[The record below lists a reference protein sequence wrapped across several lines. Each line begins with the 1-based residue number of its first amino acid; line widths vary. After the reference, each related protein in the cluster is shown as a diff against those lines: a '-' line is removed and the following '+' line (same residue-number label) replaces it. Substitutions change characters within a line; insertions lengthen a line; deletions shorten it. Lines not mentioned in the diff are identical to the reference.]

1 MINVFYGRE
10 NLNKEEFIYNRIF
23 EKNKRSIVI
32 VPDQY
37 GLEAEKAALKY
48 AREYRDAQWIEK
60 KSQNM
65 LSSQISLINVE
76 IKTFSRLMHDVFNEL
91 GGLNTIYVDRVGR
104 EIILSKVLRELDY
117 KKMHVFANQIR
128 KPGFAKVIGD
138 FISQV
143 KLENLSPNDI
153 AKMAELSRD
162 EIELY
167 GKLADLA
174 VIFEAYEKA
183 LKGTFS
189 DNEDRYNGFINKI
202 EASKYLS
209 SVDFWFY
216 GFDSFTGKAYKIIE
230 GLANKAKNSKDGS
243 TLNFVINY
251 DGGKREHLFKA
262 GQIIISRLER
272 IQGID
277 SNRDIRISQIGDEYG
292 IQKADDL
299 KHLEENL
306 YKLSPD
312 QFNGKRENIRIIKA
326 QNAYY
331 EAEACAAHIRKLLR
345 ERNFRKR
352 DIAILCNDGDSRIS
366 ILKRILQDYDIELFV
381 DSRKPISKEPFVRYL
396 ISAFDVIGKKYST
409 YYVINFIKNPFSTVF
424 NEDLAVEKL
433 DAYARRHRIQGN
445 MWKKDFIYF
454 DSVMRENRQN
464 SESIDNEKR
473 ESIAEINNLR
483 KKAIEPLLQLEN
495 IVNISRKNKATV
507 RAFAGKYFA
516 YLKEIANLN
525 NLENDVLWKSIVSTM
540 DQIVELIGD
549 ERFEL
554 DIFREAFF
562 TGLEAVT
569 VGNTPPSV
577 DDLLVGSTQRTRTGP
592 IKSLVVLGMN
602 EGLIPKQNEQESLIT
617 KYELSLVEKQNSDS
631 EDTDSIFSG
640 LIAKTENLDREERL
654 AIYRNFSKPT
664 EDIWISF
671 ISNNLKGEEQLPSEL
686 IDDFNKMF
694 GEKTDDK
701 SMFTSIVE
709 KSPVSK
715 KDYIVE
721 SPQGALT
728 NLARF
733 YSLNNSEN
741 ITPELAAGEVWIEEF
756 KNYRDANA
764 INMKLGALDILKN
777 VRDYEYVEE
786 PLSRDLITKLYS
798 SDRYKNEN
806 EAIEKLGSEEKSSS
820 DEKFGSDEKYGSDEK
835 SDSNVIGKTAD
846 APLRLSPSKLEQ
858 FSRCPYK
865 YFVNFG
871 LKPASNEPIEYK
883 NTDIGTF
890 MHDVMEKFCLWA
902 DDGNKWVE
910 LKSEDVHAKI
920 DEFVDDFSE
929 RNLSLLFPQTGQERY
944 ITERVRGVVRRAADT
959 LHSFRKT
966 GNIDHSEYEKGFKY
980 QIYGTDEKPAATI
993 HGFVDRI
1000 DYMNVN
1006 EEQIFTIID
1015 YKTGEKSF
1023 KGKYIEGG
1031 YDLQLFIY
1039 VAAIEA
1045 EADEKNG
1052 DSGNLKAMGAFYIN
1066 LNDENRNNRD
1076 GEFKMNGA
1084 VVEEIGEIIGKNYAK
1099 LISRAK
1105 DKSYPA
1111 ASMSKEEFDK
1121 YKTDVAHQ
1129 VTELCHSI
1137 MEGDVA
1143 IRPLKIDAEA
1153 DACKYCEFGDICR
1166 YSSYY
1171 NKVLVG

>member
-48 AREYRDAQWIEK
+48 AREHRASKLTKENP
-60 KSQNM
+60 QNT

-143 KLENLSPNDI
+143 KLENLTPKDI
-153 AKMAELSRD
+153 AQMAEISKD

-174 VIFEAYEKA
+174 VIFEAYEAA

-209 SVDFWFY
+209 SADFWFY

-230 GLANKAKNSKDGS
+230 GLANKAKRSKDGS

-251 DGGKREHLFKA
+251 DGGKREHLFEA
-262 GQIIISRLER
+262 GQIIISRLKR
-272 IQGID
+272 MQGID
-277 SNRDIRISQIGDEYG
+277 STKDIRISPIGDEHE

-366 ILKRILQDYDIELFV
+366 ILKRILQDYDIELFI

-396 ISAFDVIGKKYST
+396 ISAFDVIRKKYST
-409 YYVINFIKNPFSTVF
+409 YYMLNFIKNPFSTVF
-424 NEDLAVEKL
+424 HDDLAVEKL
-433 DAYARRHRIQGN
+433 DAYARRHKIRGN

-454 DSVMRENRQN
+454 ESTLPRKQQN
-464 SESIDNEKR
+464 SESIDIKKR
-473 ESIAEINNLR
+473 KAIAEINNLR

-495 IVNISRKNKATV
+495 IVSISRKNQDTV
-507 RAFAGKYFA
+507 RDFAGKYFA
-516 YLKEIANLN
+516 YLKEIAISN

-554 DIFREAFF
+554 DVFREAFY

-602 EGLIPKQNEQESLIT
+602 EGLIPKQSEQESLIT
-617 KYELSLVEKQNSDS
+617 KYELSIVKQNSDS
-631 EDTDSIFSG
+631 GDADSIFSG

-671 ISNNLKGEEQLPSEL
+671 ISNNLQGEEQLPSEL

-694 GEKTDDK
+694 GERTGDK
-701 SMFTSIVE
+701 SESRSIVE

-721 SPQGALT
+721 SPQGTLT

-733 YSLNNSEN
+733 YSLNDSEN
-741 ITPELAAGEVWIEEF
+741 ITLELAAGEAWIEEF
-756 KNYRDANA
+756 KNHRDAHDS
-764 INMKLGALDILKN
+764 NMNLGSLDILKN
-777 VRDYEYVEE
+777 VRDYEYVEK
-786 PLSRDLITKLYS
+786 PLSRDLTTKLYS
-798 SDRYKNEN
+798 SDRYKDEN
-806 EAIEKLGSEEKSSS
+806 EEIEKSGSEEKFSSGEKS
-820 DEKFGSDEKYGSDEK
+820 DLEAN
-835 SDSNVIGKTAD
+835 SDSNVINKTDD
-846 APLRLSPSKLEQ
+846 ATLRLSPSKLEQ

-883 NTDIGTF
+883 STDIGTF
-890 MHDVMEKFCLWA
+890 MHYVMENFCLWA

-920 DEFVDDFSE
+920 DELVDDFSE
-929 RNLSLLFPQTGQERY
+929 KNLSPLFPQTGQERY

-959 LHSFRKT
+959 LHSFRQT

-980 QIYGTDEKPAATI
+980 QIYGKGEKPAATI
-993 HGFVDRI
+993 NGFVDRI
-1000 DYMNVN
+1000 DYLNVN
-1006 EEQIFTIID
+1006 EEQVFTIID

-1023 KGKYIEGG
+1023 KGKYIESG

-1052 DSGNLKAMGAFYIN
+1052 NLNNLKGMGAFYIN
-1066 LNDENRNNRD
+1066 LNDENRNNSD

-1105 DKSYPA
+1105 DKTYPA

-1121 YKTDVAHQ
+1121 YKTDVAHK
-1129 VTELCHSI
+1129 VTELCNSI
-1137 MEGDVA
+1137 MAGDVA

-1171 NKVLVG
+1171 NKVVVG

>member
-10 NLNKEEFIYNRIF
+10 NLNKEEFIYKQIF
-23 EKNKRSIVI
+23 EGNRRSIVI

-48 AREYRDAQWIEK
+48 ATEYRAAQSIEGK
-60 KSQNM
+60 TQNM

-143 KLENLSPNDI
+143 KLENLTPKDI
-153 AKMAELSRD
+153 AQMAEISRD

-174 VIFEAYEKA
+174 VIFEAYEAA

-230 GLANKAKNSKDGS
+230 GLANKAKNAKDGS

-251 DGGKREHLFKA
+251 DGGKREHLFEA
-262 GQIIISRLER
+262 GQIIISRLKR
-272 IQGID
+272 MQGID
-277 SNRDIRISQIGDEYG
+277 STKDIRISPIGDEHE

-312 QFNGKRENIRIIKA
+312 QFNGERENIRIIKA

-409 YYVINFIKNPFSTVF
+409 YYVLNFIKNPFSTVF
-424 NEDLAVEKL
+424 HDDLAVEKL
-433 DAYARRHRIQGN
+433 DTYARRHKIRGN

-454 DSVMRENRQN
+454 DSTILRNQQK

-473 ESIAEINNLR
+473 KSLAEINNLR
-483 KKAIEPLLQLEN
+483 KKAIEPLLQLETL
-495 IVNISRKNKATV
+495 VKLSRKNQDTV
-507 RAFAGKYFA
+507 KDFAGKYFV
-516 YLKEIANLN
+516 YLKEIAISN

-554 DIFREAFF
+554 DVFREAFF

-602 EGLIPKQNEQESLIT
+602 EGLIPKQTEQESLIT
-617 KYELSLVEKQNSDS
+617 KYELSLVKQNSDS
-631 EDTDSIFSG
+631 GDADSIFSG

-671 ISNNLKGEEQLPSEL
+671 ISNNLQGEEQLPSEL

-694 GEKTDDK
+694 GERTDDK
-701 SMFTSIVE
+701 SGFTSIVE

-721 SPQGALT
+721 SPQGTLT

-733 YSLNNSEN
+733 YSLNNSEK
-741 ITPELAAGEVWIEEF
+741 ITPELAAGEAWIEEF
-756 KNYRDANA
+756 KNHRNA
-764 INMKLGALDILKN
+764 HDSNMNLGSLDILKN
-777 VRDYEYVEE
+777 VRDYEYVEK
-786 PLSRDLITKLYS
+786 PLSRGLITKLYS
-798 SDRYKNEN
+798 SDRYKDEN
-806 EAIEKLGSEEKSSS
+806 EEIEKSGSNEKSSS
-820 DEKFGSDEKYGSDEK
+820 YEKF
-835 SDSNVIGKTAD
+835 DSNVIGKTAD
-846 APLRLSPSKLEQ
+846 VPLRLSPSKLEQ

-883 NTDIGTF
+883 STDIGTF
-890 MHDVMEKFCLWA
+890 VHYLMEKFCLWA

-910 LKSEDVHAKI
+910 IKSEDVHAKI
-920 DEFVDDFSE
+920 DELVDDFSE
-929 RNLSLLFPQTGQERY
+929 RNLSPLFPQTGQERY
-944 ITERVRGVVRRAADT
+944 ITERVRGVVRRAADKI
-959 LHSFRKT
+959 HSFRQT

-980 QIYGTDEKPAATI
+980 QIYGTGEKPAATI
-993 HGFVDRI
+993 NGFVDRI
-1000 DYMNVN
+1000 DYLNVN
-1006 EEQIFTIID
+1006 EEQVFTIID

-1023 KGKYIEGG
+1023 KGKYIESG

-1052 DSGNLKAMGAFYIN
+1052 NSNSLKAMGAFYIN
-1066 LNDENRNNRD
+1066 LNDENRNSRD

-1084 VVEEIGEIIGKNYAK
+1084 VVYEIGEIIGKNYAK

-1111 ASMSKEEFDK
+1111 ASMSKEDFDK
-1121 YKTDVAHQ
+1121 YKTDVAHK
-1129 VTELCHSI
+1129 VTELCNSI
-1137 MEGDVA
+1137 MAGDVA

-1171 NKVLVG
+1171 NKVVVG

>member
-37 GLEAEKAALKY
+37 GLEAEKTALKY
-48 AREYRDAQWIEK
+48 AREHRASKLTKEN
-60 KSQNM
+60 SQNI

-143 KLENLSPNDI
+143 KLENLTPKDI
-153 AKMAELSRD
+153 AQMAEISKD

-174 VIFEAYEKA
+174 VIFEAYEGA

-209 SVDFWFY
+209 SADFWFY

-230 GLANKAKNSKDGS
+230 GLANKAKNVKDGS

-251 DGGKREHLFKA
+251 DGGKREHLFEA
-262 GQIIISRLER
+262 GQIIISRLKR
-272 IQGID
+272 MQGID
-277 SNRDIRISQIGDEYG
+277 STKDIRISPIGDEYR

-312 QFNGKRENIRIIKA
+312 QFNGERENIRIIKA

-409 YYVINFIKNPFSTVF
+409 YYVLNFIKNPFSTVF
-424 NEDLAVEKL
+424 HDDLAVEKL
-433 DAYARRHRIQGN
+433 DAYARKHKIQGT

-454 DSVMRENRQN
+454 ESTLPRKQQN

-473 ESIAEINNLR
+473 KAIAEINNLR
-483 KKAIEPLLQLEN
+483 KKAIEPLLRLES
-495 IVNISRKNKATV
+495 IVSISRKNQDTV
-507 RAFAGKYFA
+507 RDFAGKYFA
-516 YLKEIANLN
+516 YLKEIAISN

-554 DIFREAFF
+554 DVFREAFF

-602 EGLIPKQNEQESLIT
+602 EGLIPKQSEQESLIT
-617 KYELSLVEKQNSDS
+617 KYELSLVKQNSDS
-631 EDTDSIFSG
+631 GDADSIFSG

-671 ISNNLKGEEQLPSEL
+671 ISNNLQGEEQLPSEL

-694 GEKTDDK
+694 GERTGDK
-701 SMFTSIVE
+701 SESRSIVE

-721 SPQGALT
+721 SPQGTLT

-741 ITPELAAGEVWIEEF
+741 ITPELAAGEAWMENF
-756 KNYRDANA
+756 KNHRDAHDS
-764 INMKLGALDILKN
+764 NMNLGSLDILKN
-777 VRDYEYVEE
+777 VRDYEYIEE

-798 SDRYKNEN
+798 SDRYKDEN
-806 EAIEKLGSEEKSSS
+806 EEI
-820 DEKFGSDEKYGSDEK
+820 EKFGSEEK
-835 SDSNVIGKTAD
+835 SDSNVIAKTAD
-846 APLRLSPSKLEQ
+846 VPLRLSPSKLEQ

-883 NTDIGTF
+883 STDIGTF
-890 MHDVMEKFCLWA
+890 MHYVMEKFCLWA

-910 LKSEDVHAKI
+910 LKSEDVHARI
-920 DEFVDDFSE
+920 DELVDEFSE
-929 RNLSLLFPQTGQERY
+929 KNLSPLFPQTGQERY

-959 LHSFRKT
+959 LHSFRQT
-966 GNIDHSEYEKGFKY
+966 GNVDYSEYEKGFKY
-980 QIYGTDEKPAATI
+980 QVYGTGEKPAATI
-993 HGFVDRI
+993 NGFVDRI
-1000 DYMNVN
+1000 DYLNVN
-1006 EEQIFTIID
+1006 EEQVFTIID
-1015 YKTGEKSF
+1015 YKTGSKSF
-1023 KGKYIEGG
+1023 KGKYIESG

-1052 DSGNLKAMGAFYIN
+1052 SLNNLKGMGAFYIN

-1105 DKSYPA
+1105 DKTYPA
-1111 ASMSKEEFDK
+1111 ASMSKQEFDK
-1121 YKTDVAHQ
+1121 YKTDVAHK
-1129 VTELCHSI
+1129 VTELCNSI
-1137 MEGDVA
+1137 MAGDVA

-1171 NKVLVG
+1171 NKVVVG

>member
-1 MINVFYGRE
+1 MINVFYCRE

-48 AREYRDAQWIEK
+48 AREHRASKLTKEN
-60 KSQNM
+60 SQNI

-143 KLENLSPNDI
+143 KLENLSPKDI
-153 AKMAELSRD
+153 SKMAELSRD

-174 VIFEAYEKA
+174 VIFEAYEDA

-189 DNEDRYNGFINKI
+189 DNEDRYSGFINKI
-202 EASKYLS
+202 EASEYLS

-230 GLANKAKNSKDGS
+230 GLANKAKRSKDGS

-251 DGGKREHLFKA
+251 DGGKREHLFEA

-272 IQGID
+272 MQGID
-277 SNRDIRISQIGDEYG
+277 STKDIRISQVGDEHV

-366 ILKRILQDYDIELFV
+366 ILKRILQEYDIELFV

-424 NEDLAVEKL
+424 HDDLAVEKL
-433 DAYARRHRIQGN
+433 DAYARRHKIRGN

-454 DSVMRENRQN
+454 DSMVRENQQN

-473 ESIAEINNLR
+473 KAIAEINNFR
-483 KKAIEPLLQLEN
+483 KKAIEPLLQLETL
-495 IVNISRKNKATV
+495 VKLSRKNQDTV
-507 RAFAGKYFA
+507 RDFAGKYFA
-516 YLKEIANLN
+516 YIKEIASLK

-554 DIFREAFF
+554 DVFREAFF

-569 VGNTPPSV
+569 VGITPPSV

-602 EGLIPKQNEQESLIT
+602 EGLIPKQSEQESLIT
-617 KYELSLVEKQNSDS
+617 KYELSLVEKQNSDY

-671 ISNNLKGEEQLPSEL
+671 ISNNLQGEEQLPSEL

-694 GEKTDDK
+694 GERTSDK
-701 SMFTSIVE
+701 SESRSIVE

-721 SPQGALT
+721 SPQGTLT

-733 YSLNNSEN
+733 YSLNDSEN
-741 ITPELAAGEVWIEEF
+741 ITPELAAGEAWMENF
-756 KNYRDANA
+756 KNHRDAHVF
-764 INMKLGALDILKN
+764 NMNLGSLDILKN
-777 VRDYEYVEE
+777 VRDYAYVEK

-798 SDRYKNEN
+798 SDRYKSEN
-806 EAIEKLGSEEKSSS
+806 EAIEKSGSEEKSSS
-820 DEKFGSDEKYGSDEK
+820 DEKFDSREKSGSDEKF
-835 SDSNVIGKTAD
+835 DSNVIGKTAD

-883 NTDIGTF
+883 STDIGTF
-890 MHDVMEKFCLWA
+890 MHYVMEKFCLWA
-902 DDGNKWVE
+902 DDGNKWIE

-920 DEFVDDFSE
+920 DELVDDFSE
-929 RNLSLLFPQTGQERY
+929 KNLSPLFPQTGQERY
-944 ITERVRGVVRRAADT
+944 ITERVRGVVRRAADKI
-959 LHSFRKT
+959 HSFRQT
-966 GNIDHSEYEKGFKY
+966 GSIDHSEYEKGFKY
-980 QIYGTDEKPAATI
+980 QVYGTGEKPAATI

-1023 KGKYIEGG
+1023 KGKYIESG

-1052 DSGNLKAMGAFYIN
+1052 DFSNLKAMGAFYIN
-1066 LNDENRNNRD
+1066 LNDANRNSRD

-1105 DKSYPA
+1105 DKTYPA
-1111 ASMSKEEFDK
+1111 ASMSKQEFDK
-1121 YKTDVAHQ
+1121 YKTDVAHK
-1129 VTELCHSI
+1129 VTELCNSI
-1137 MEGDVA
+1137 MAGDVA

-1171 NKVLVG
+1171 NKVVVG

>member
-23 EKNKRSIVI
+23 EKNRRSIVI

-48 AREYRDAQWIEK
+48 AREYRAAQLAEK
-60 KSQNM
+60 KNRNM

-143 KLENLSPNDI
+143 KLENLSPKDI
-153 AKMAELSRD
+153 ARMAEISSD

-174 VIFEAYEKA
+174 VIFEAYEDA

-230 GLANKAKNSKDGS
+230 GLANKAKHSKGGS

-251 DGGKREHLFKA
+251 DGGKREHLFEA
-262 GQIIISRLER
+262 GKIIISRLKQM
-272 IQGID
+272 QGID
-277 SNRDIRISQIGDEYG
+277 STKDICISQIGDEHE

-306 YKLSPD
+306 YKLTPD

-396 ISAFDVIGKKYST
+396 ISAIDVIRKKYST

-424 NEDLAVEKL
+424 NDDLAVEKL
-433 DAYARRHRIQGN
+433 DTYARRHKIQGN

-454 DSVMRENRQN
+454 DSVMRENQQN

-483 KKAIEPLLQLEN
+483 KKAIEPLLQLED

-507 RAFAGKYFA
+507 RAFACKYFA
-516 YLKEIANLN
+516 YLKEIASLN

-549 ERFEL
+549 EKFEL
-554 DIFREAFF
+554 DIFRDAFF

-602 EGLIPKQNEQESLIT
+602 EGLIPKQTEQESLIT

-694 GEKTDDK
+694 GEKADDK

-733 YSLNNSEN
+733 YSLNDSAN

-756 KNYRDANA
+756 KNYRDSNA
-764 INMKLGALDILKN
+764 LNMKLGALDILKN

-786 PLSRDLITKLYS
+786 PLSRGLITKLYS
-798 SDRYKNEN
+798 YDRYKNEN
-806 EAIEKLGSEEKSSS
+806 EEI
-820 DEKFGSDEKYGSDEK
+820 EK
-835 SDSNVIGKTAD
+835 SDSNVIGKIAD

-871 LKPASNEPIEYK
+871 LKPASNAPIEYK
-883 NTDIGTF
+883 STDIGTF
-890 MHDVMEKFCLWA
+890 MHDVMEKFCVWA
-902 DDGNKWVE
+902 DDGNKWVD

-920 DEFVDDFSE
+920 DELVDDFSE

-944 ITERVRGVVRRAADT
+944 ITERIRGVVRRAADK

-966 GNIDHSEYEKGFKY
+966 GNVDYSEYEKGFKY
-980 QIYGTDEKPAATI
+980 QIYGTGKKPVATI
-993 HGFVDRI
+993 NGFVDRI
-1000 DYMNVN
+1000 DYLNINDEKV
-1006 EEQIFTIID
+1006 FTIID

-1045 EADEKNG
+1045 EADDKNG

-1076 GEFKMNGA
+1076 GECKMNGA
-1084 VVEEIGEIIGKNYAK
+1084 VVEEVGEIIGKNYAK

-1111 ASMSKEEFDK
+1111 ASMSKDEFDK
-1121 YKTDVAHQ
+1121 YKTDVAHK

>member
-10 NLNKEEFIYNRIF
+10 NLNKEEFIYKQIF
-23 EKNKRSIVI
+23 EGNRRSIVI

-48 AREYRDAQWIEK
+48 AREHRASKLTKENP
-60 KSQNM
+60 QNT

-143 KLENLSPNDI
+143 KLENLTPKDI
-153 AKMAELSRD
+153 AQMAEISKD

-174 VIFEAYEKA
+174 VIFEAYEAA

-230 GLANKAKNSKDGS
+230 GLTNKAKTAKDGS

-251 DGGKREHLFKA
+251 DGGKREHLFEA
-262 GQIIISRLER
+262 GQIIISRLKR
-272 IQGID
+272 MQGID
-277 SNRDIRISQIGDEYG
+277 STKDIRISPIGDEHE
-292 IQKADDL
+292 IQKADAL

-306 YKLSPD
+306 YKLTPEH
-312 QFNGKRENIRIIKA
+312 FNGERENIRIIKA

-409 YYVINFIKNPFSTVF
+409 YYVLNFIKNPFSTVF
-424 NEDLAVEKL
+424 HDDLAVEKL
-433 DAYARRHRIQGN
+433 DAYARRHKIRGN

-454 DSVMRENRQN
+454 DSTLPRKQQN

-473 ESIAEINNLR
+473 KAIAEINNLR
-483 KKAIEPLLQLEN
+483 KKAIEPLLQLETL
-495 IVNISRKNKATV
+495 VKLSRKNRDTV
-507 RAFAGKYFA
+507 KDFAGKYFV
-516 YLKEIANLN
+516 YLKEIAISN

-554 DIFREAFF
+554 DVFREAFF

-602 EGLIPKQNEQESLIT
+602 EGLIPKQSEQESLIT
-617 KYELSLVEKQNSDS
+617 KYELSLVKQNSDS
-631 EDTDSIFSG
+631 GDADAIFSG

-671 ISNNLKGEEQLPSEL
+671 ISNNLQGEEQLPSEL

-694 GEKTDDK
+694 GERTGDK
-701 SMFTSIVE
+701 FGFTSIVE

-721 SPQGALT
+721 SPQGTLT

-733 YSLNNSEN
+733 YSLNDSEK
-741 ITPELAAGEVWIEEF
+741 ITPELAAGEAWIEEF
-756 KNYRDANA
+756 KNHRDANDS
-764 INMKLGALDILKN
+764 NMNLGSLDILKN
-777 VRDYEYVEE
+777 VRDYEYVEK

-798 SDRYKNEN
+798 SDRYMSEN
-806 EAIEKLGSEEKSSS
+806 EAIEKSGSEEKFSSGEKS
-820 DEKFGSDEKYGSDEK
+820 DLEAN
-835 SDSNVIGKTAD
+835 SDSNVIDKTAD
-846 APLRLSPSKLEQ
+846 VPLRLSPSKLEQ

-883 NTDIGTF
+883 STDIGTF
-890 MHDVMEKFCLWA
+890 MHYLMEKFCLWA
-902 DDGNKWVE
+902 DEGNKWVE

-920 DEFVDDFSE
+920 DELVDDFSE
-929 RNLSLLFPQTGQERY
+929 RNLSPLFPQTGQERY

-959 LHSFRKT
+959 LHSFRQT

-980 QIYGTDEKPAATI
+980 QIYGKGEKPAATI
-993 HGFVDRI
+993 NGFVDRI
-1000 DYMNVN
+1000 DYLNVN
-1006 EEQIFTIID
+1006 EEQVFTIID
-1015 YKTGEKSF
+1015 YKTGSKSF
-1023 KGKYIEGG
+1023 KGKYIESG

-1045 EADEKNG
+1045 EAYEKNG
-1052 DSGNLKAMGAFYIN
+1052 ESSNLKAMGAFYIN
-1066 LNDENRNNRD
+1066 LNDENRNSRD

-1105 DKSYPA
+1105 DKTYPA
-1111 ASMSKEEFDK
+1111 ASMSKEDFDK
-1121 YKTDVAHQ
+1121 YKTDVAHK
-1129 VTELCHSI
+1129 VTELCNSI
-1137 MEGDVA
+1137 MAGDVA

-1171 NKVLVG
+1171 NKVVVG